1 MPIEKSDS
9 KEEKHEKV
17 GLAVV
22 MTDVTEELDDIN
34 AKIESEKVSSIMD
47 LAAGVAHELG
57 NPLNSINIHLQLLKR
72 NFQPSS
78 NENAK
83 SKKSLDS
90 CIKKSKGW
98 MVLSLIS
105 LRRFAPQTLILK
117 RLNYWM

>member
-47 LAAGVAHELG
+47 LAAGVAHELET
-57 NPLNSINIHLQLLKR
+57 H
-72 NFQPSS
+72 
-78 NENAK
+78 
-83 SKKSLDS
+83 
-90 CIKKSKGW
+90 
-98 MVLSLIS
+98 
-105 LRRFAPQTLILK
+105 
-117 RLNYWM
+117 

>member
-57 NPLNSINIHLQLLKR
+57 NPLNSINIHLQLLEKFSDLLPMKMP
-72 NFQPSS
+72 NP
-78 NENAK
+78 K
-83 SKKSLDS
+83 SH
-90 CIKKSKGW
+90 
-98 MVLSLIS
+98 
-105 LRRFAPQTLILK
+105 
-117 RLNYWM
+117 